1 MWGGKQ
7 GTPLH
12 GNHQEKMPDNRM
24 KIEIERR
31 ADGEEEEKSGWKSF
45 DERRL
50 LFALDCARR
59 PGGLKSFDSS
69 QCNGDAMR
77 YISPPVFCHNSTLG

>member
-12 GNHQEKMPDNRM
+12 GNRQEKIPDNRM

-31 ADGEEEEKSGWKSF
+31 ADGEKEEKSGWKT
-45 DERRL
+45 L
-50 LFALDCARR
+50 TK
-59 PGGLKSFDSS
+59 GGFFSRWIVRGGQGVPKSFDSS

-77 YISPPVFCHNSTLG
+77 YILPPVFCHNSTLG